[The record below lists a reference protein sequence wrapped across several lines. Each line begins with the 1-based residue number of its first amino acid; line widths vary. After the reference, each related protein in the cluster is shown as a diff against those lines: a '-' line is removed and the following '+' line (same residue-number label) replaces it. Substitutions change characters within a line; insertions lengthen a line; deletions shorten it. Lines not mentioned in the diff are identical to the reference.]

1 MKPKLVYFLS
11 HPIQYISPLL
21 QELAKE
27 VDLEVYYYSDVSI
40 KGGIDKG
47 FGKAIQWDTPL
58 LEGYNS
64 NFLKNYSKSNSMNCK
79 FSDALNFG
87 VWNVLRK
94 SKSKIVLVNSW
105 SYGTDLMIIF
115 SGWLFG
121 KKVWLRSENPL
132 HKEIVQPKYK
142 QILKK
147 IILKHFVFKFFIDKF
162 LYIGSE
168 SKKNYIYF
176 GVSEKDLIHTP
187 YCVDND
193 KFQKINSDLN
203 KNSSLIKEE
212 LHLPTNKK
220 IILFCGKYIDVKR
233 PLDLVKAFNKK
244 SFENA
249 TLVLVGEG
257 ELRKSIEN
265 YIKDYN
271 IENVIL
277 TGFVNQSEIVKYYSV
292 ADLFV
297 LCSEMETWGLAVN
310 EAFNFQIPCVVSDN
324 CGCSKDL
331 LFEGINGYTYKT
343 GNIEELSYKMNMA
356 LNSNKNDFNFD
367 IINQFSIKINVKNI
381 FNKLN

>member
-1 MKPKLVYFLS
+1 M
-11 HPIQYISPLL
+11 
-21 QELAKE
+21 
-27 VDLEVYYYSDVSI
+27 
-40 KGGIDKG
+40 
-47 FGKAIQWDTPL
+47 
-58 LEGYNS
+58 
-64 NFLKNYSKSNSMNCK
+64 
-79 FSDALNFG
+79 
-87 VWNVLRK
+87 
-94 SKSKIVLVNSW
+94 
-105 SYGTDLMIIF
+105 
-115 SGWLFG
+115 
-121 KKVWLRSENPL
+121 
-132 HKEIVQPKYK
+132 
-142 QILKK
+142 
-147 IILKHFVFKFFIDKF
+147 
-162 LYIGSE
+162 
-168 SKKNYIYF
+168 
-176 GVSEKDLIHTP
+176 
-187 YCVDND
+187 
-193 KFQKINSDLN
+193 
-203 KNSSLIKEE
+203 
-212 LHLPTNKK
+212 
-220 IILFCGKYIDVKR
+220 
-233 PLDLVKAFNKK
+233 VKAFNKK